1 MRQHA
6 DTPRA
11 AACARPEGRR
21 GRTGAAALAGGHA
34 LPHLSYPG
42 RVHLAE
48 RGEAP
53 RERRA
58 PHRLRERLAA
68 EQPWRRAGAGGW
80 EAAGARARTAA
91 RLRRRVAAVKPQ
103 LPGALA
109 SGMRPWKARGAV
121 ACALAQGWDHG
132 TSCSGFHSGCDLG
145 HLAVA
150 GERLMHSAAAA
161 ALQRGPLG
169 RQGRTARAHVAVFPH
184 VATCAGSAVTA
195 LHIQCGNTE
204 SMAALHDHAV
214 SRSHADQHAVLASSM
229 PTAGDM
235 HELSAL

>member
-103 LPGALA
+103 TPGALA
-109 SGMRPWKARGAV
+109 SGMRPGKARGPWRAPWHRAGIRV
-121 ACALAQGWDHG
+121 QHAQGTCRLWAWPSRRGAPDALCRC
-132 TSCSGFHSGCDLG
+132 CSP
-145 HLAVA
+145 A
-150 GERLMHSAAAA
+150 GA
-161 ALQRGPLG
+161 PLG
-169 RQGRTARAHVAVFPH
+169 RQGRTARAHVAVLPH
-184 VATCAGSAVTA
+184 LATCAGSAVTA
-195 LHIQCGNTE
+195 LHK
-204 SMAALHDHAV
+204 V
-214 SRSHADQHAVLASSM
+214 
-229 PTAGDM
+229 
-235 HELSAL
+235 